1 MKLIISL
8 IILLS
13 SLMSLAQE
21 MPVNKVSEEKPRYFP
36 IWGEEAKKMGYTL
49 PRAYGINISRIEH
62 DEKFGVK
69 KATLN
74 DENLFDA
81 LPVTGDVKVDTET
94 KINMIRTDFW
104 LLPFFNL
111 YLGIGQIH
119 SDVQLEFKT
128 QLPIVGAQQ
137 HKIPFKATGTVANL
151 GGVLV
156 AGYNNW
162 FVMTNVNLTDV
173 IIEDEL
179 DVSLYSIAFR
189 GGYNA
194 GKLQIFTGAMYI
206 DSDIKITGS
215 RQDIVLNVSLSS
227 YGWHGLAGLNYEINR
242 EFGLTT
248 ELSFGDRYMYLLEF
262 GYRF

>member
-1 MKLIISL
+1 MRIIFYL
-8 IILLS
+8 LILLS
-13 SLMSLAQE
+13 PLSTFAQE

-36 IWGEEAKKMGYTL
+36 IWGEEAKKRGYTL
-49 PRAYGINISRIEH
+49 PRPYGVNVSRIEH
-62 DEKFGVK
+62 DEKFGVD

-74 DENLFDA
+74 GEDLFAA

-111 YLGIGQIH
+111 YLGLGQIH
-119 SDVQLEFKT
+119 SNVQLEFKT

-137 HKIPFKATGTVANL
+137 HKIPFKAKGTVANL

-162 FVMTNVNLTDV
+162 FAMTNFNLTDV

-179 DVSLYSIAFR
+179 DVNLYSIAFR

-206 DSDIKITGS
+206 DSNIQITGS
-215 RQDIVLNVSLSS
+215 RQDIILNVSLSS
-227 YGWHGLAGLNYEINR
+227 SGWHGLAGLNYEINR